1 MSAIKRMLEDKAEEL
16 AYKYDVQYEDV
27 MELYNINESEEIWEK
42 RVETFSLLVKS
53 FARNLAGASF
63 I

>member
-1 MSAIKRMLEDKAEEL
+1 MSAIKRMLDDKAEEL

-27 MELYNINESEEIWEK
+27 MDLYDLSESEEIWEK
-42 RVETFSLLVKS
+42 RVEAFSLLVKS
-53 FARNLAGASF
+53 FARNLADASF